1 MQRKLTG
8 RTVALIFIVAWALY
22 SMFPMKSG
30 DLLEAFKK
38 QATQKDEVFEQIVQ
52 KVDEQLAANPASTST
67 YDAILSSVGTNDI
80 SKYFAQLGD
89 VSEEDNPTIAVLNRL
104 QRKISGRVK
113 LGLDI
118 KGGTSF
124 LVGMETKRID
134 TDVPEGEEPKLKEMD
149 NDQRVSALEKAVQIL
164 RKRVDSMG
172 VAEPEIIPQGSD
184 RILISLPGLT
194 EAENEA
200 ARRQIERAAFLE
212 FRMVHPQ
219 SAELLAQDYIE
230 PGYEVLTETLKSKNK
245 KGQQE
250 EPRRYLVKKQP
261 EEGLTGKYIESAM
274 VHRNPVDNSVAISFT
289 LNSEGAT
296 KFAKV
301 TRENVGQLLAI
312 VLDGELSSAP
322 RINGEIPSGSGEITG
337 NFTIEEGIELANTL
351 QNPLESPVKILEER
365 RVDPSLGADSIRSGI
380 IACIVSA
387 VLVSLFMLTYYMF
400 AGVLANVAMILNVV
414 ILIGVMCLI
423 GATLTIP
430 GIAGIALTVGM
441 AVDANVLIYE
451 RIREELAKGK
461 SLRSAVSAGYDR
473 AFGVIFDGN
482 VTTLIAGLIMIVMG
496 SGPVRGFGVTLS
508 IGIATSMYTALVV
521 TRLLFDFALSRGK
534 QSLKMFSIIGETN
547 INFMGWAKKA
557 FVFSWILILIGIG
570 YTINRGSDS
579 LGVDFKGGDSL
590 LLSFEQKVPLDQ
602 LRTTVQTVVKE
613 SRVGYQESLAGGA
626 ETLSVIVPEEQGEAV
641 EKVLYEAYP
650 DAGLHRLGLETIG
663 AAVGS
668 EIAVGAIKSL
678 LLASLGIL
686 FYVAMRYEFSFAV
699 GAVVALA
706 HDILMT
712 VALFVITGRQFN
724 APVIGAM
731 LAIIGFS
738 INDTI
743 VIFDRVR
750 EDIMLGAKGT
760 LKEIFNKALNQT
772 LSRTIITS
780 LTVFLAVFALYLFGG
795 SVIND
800 FSFTFM
806 VGVLVGVWSS
816 LFISNTVV
824 LWITKGRK
832 PNLGSSDVPVEVMD
846 PTVYTEPRKQ

>member
-22 SMFPMKSG
+22 SMFPLKSG
-30 DLLEAFKK
+30 NLVEAFKER
-38 QATQKDEVFEQIVQ
+38 ATHTDEVFEEIVQ
-52 KVDEQLAANPASTST
+52 RLDEQMAANPASS
-67 YDAILSSVGTNDI
+67 YDALLNSVGTNDI
-80 SKYFAQLGD
+80 SKYFPELGD

-104 QRKISGRVK
+104 QRKIAGRIR

-124 LVGMETKRID
+124 LVGMETRRID
-134 TDVPEGEEPKLKEMD
+134 SDAADGEESAVKEMD
-149 NDQRVSALEKAVQIL
+149 RDQRVNALAKAVQIL

-172 VAEPEIIPQGSD
+172 VAEPEIVPQGSD
-184 RILISLPGLT
+184 RIMISLPGLT

-219 SAELLAQDYIE
+219 SAELLEQDYIE
-230 PGYEVLTETLKSKNK
+230 PGYEVLTETLKNKNRQ
-245 KGQQE
+245 GQFE
-250 EPRRYLVKKQP
+250 ESRRYLVKKQP
-261 EEGLTGKYIESAM
+261 EEGLTGKYIEMAM
-274 VHRNPVDNSVAISFT
+274 VHRNPVDNSVGISFR
-289 LNSEGAT
+289 LNSEGAV

-301 TRENVGQLLAI
+301 TRENVGRLLAI
-312 VLDGELSSAP
+312 VLDGELASAP
-322 RINGEIPSGSGEITG
+322 RINSEIPNGSGEITG

-380 IACIVSA
+380 VACIISA
-387 VLVSLFMLTYYMF
+387 VLVSLFMLSYYMF
-400 AGVLANVAMILNVV
+400 AGILANIAVILNIV
-414 ILIGVMCLI
+414 ILLGVMCLI
-423 GATLTIP
+423 GSTLTIP

-473 AFGVIFDGN
+473 AFGVIFDSN
-482 VTTLIAGLIMIVMG
+482 LTTLFAGIIMIMMG

-508 IGIATSMYTALVV
+508 IGIVTSMYTALVV
-521 TRLLFDFALSRGK
+521 TRLCFDFSLSRGK
-534 QSLKMFSIIGETN
+534 SSLKMLHMIGKTN
-547 INFMGWAKKA
+547 INFMGWARKA
-557 FVFSWILILIGIG
+557 FVLSWVLILVGGG
-570 YTINRGSDS
+570 YIIHQGSNS

-590 LLSFEQKVPLDQ
+590 LLSFQEKVPLDQ
-602 LRTTVQTVVKE
+602 MRSTVETAVKE
-613 SRVGYQESLAGGA
+613 SRVGYQKSLSGGV
-626 ETLSVIVPEEQGEAV
+626 ETLSVIVPEDQGEAV
-641 EKVLYEAYP
+641 EALLMETYP
-650 DAGLHRLGLETIG
+650 EAGLQRLGLETIG
-663 AAVGS
+663 AAIGV
-668 EIAVGAIKSL
+668 EIAAGAIKSL
-678 LLASLGIL
+678 LLTMLAIL
-686 FYVAMRYEFSFAV
+686 FYVAMRYEFSFAI
-699 GAVVALA
+699 GSVVALI

-712 VALFVITGRQFN
+712 VTLFVITGRQFN

-731 LAIIGFS
+731 LAIVGFS
-738 INDTI
+738 INNTI

-750 EDIMLGAKGT
+750 EDIKLGAKGS
-760 LKEIFNKALNQT
+760 LRDIFNKALNQT

-780 LTVFLAVFALYLFGG
+780 VTVFLAVLSLYLFGG

-800 FSFTFM
+800 FAFTFM
-806 VGVLVGVWSS
+806 VGVVVGTWSS
-816 LFISNTVV
+816 IFISSTVV

-846 PTVYTEPRKQ
+846 PTVYMEPKKQ

>member
-8 RTVALIFIVAWALY
+8 RAVALIFIVAWALY

-30 DLLEAFKK
+30 DLIEAFKG

-52 KVDEQLAANPASTST
+52 KMDAQLAANPASP

-80 SKYFAQLGD
+80 TKYFAQLGD

-184 RILISLPGLT
+184 RIMISLPGLT

-230 PGYEVLTETLKSKNK
+230 PGYEVLVETLKSKNK
-245 KGQQE
+245 KGQTE

-274 VHRNPVDNSVAISFT
+274 VHRNPVDNSVGISFT
-289 LNSEGAT
+289 LNSEGAI

-322 RINGEIPSGSGEITG
+322 VIRGEIPSGSGEITG

-365 RVDPSLGADSIRSGI
+365 RVDPSLGADSIRSGL
-380 IACIVSA
+380 IACVVSA

-430 GIAGIALTVGM
+430 GVAGIALTVGM

-482 VTTLIAGLIMIVMG
+482 LTTLIAGLIMIVMG

-521 TRLLFDFALSRGK
+521 TRLIFDFALSRGK
-534 QSLKMFSIIGETN
+534 QKLKMLSVIGETK
-547 INFMGWAKKA
+547 INFMGWARKA
-557 FVFSWILILIGIG
+557 FVFSWIVILIGVG
-570 YTINRGSDS
+570 YMVQRGADS
-579 LGVDFKGGDSL
+579 LGVDFRGGDSL

-613 SRVGYQESLAGGA
+613 SRVGYQESLSGGS
-626 ETLSVIVPEEQGEAV
+626 ETLSVIVPEDQGETV
-641 EKVLYEAYP
+641 EKHLFEAYP

-663 AAVGS
+663 ASVGS

-678 LLASLGIL
+678 LLTMLAIL

-738 INDTI
+738 INNTI
-743 VIFDRVR
+743 VVFDRVR
-750 EDIMLGAKGT
+750 EDIKLGAKGT
-760 LKEIFNKALNQT
+760 LKEIFNRALNQT

-780 LTVFLAVFALYLFGG
+780 LTVFMAVFALYLFGG

-806 VGVLVGVWSS
+806 VGVVVGTWSS

-824 LWITKGRK
+824 LWISKGRK
-832 PNLGSSDVPVEVMD
+832 PKLGSSDVHVEVVD
-846 PTVYTEPRKQ
+846 PTVYAEPKKQ

>member
-250 EPRRYLVKKQP
+250 ELRRYLVKKQP

-365 RVDPSLGADSIRSGI
+365 RVDPSLGADSVRSGI

-613 SRVGYQESLAGGA
+613 SRVGYQVSLAGGA

>member
-22 SMFPMKSG
+22 SMFPLKSG
-30 DLLEAFKK
+30 NLVEAFKER
-38 QATQKDEVFEQIVQ
+38 ATHTDEVFEEIVQ
-52 KVDEQLAANPASTST
+52 RLDEQMAANPASS
-67 YDAILSSVGTNDI
+67 YDALLNSVGTNDI
-80 SKYFAQLGD
+80 SKYFPELGD

-104 QRKISGRVK
+104 QRKIAGRIR

-124 LVGMETKRID
+124 LVGMETRRID
-134 TDVPEGEEPKLKEMD
+134 SDAADGEESAVKEMD
-149 NDQRVSALEKAVQIL
+149 RDQRVNALAKAVQIL

-172 VAEPEIIPQGSD
+172 VAEPEIVPQGSD
-184 RILISLPGLT
+184 RIMISLPGLT

-219 SAELLAQDYIE
+219 SAELLEQDYIE
-230 PGYEVLTETLKSKNK
+230 PGYEVLTETLKNKNRQ
-245 KGQQE
+245 GQFE
-250 EPRRYLVKKQP
+250 ESRRYLVKKQP
-261 EEGLTGKYIESAM
+261 EEGLTGKYIEMAM
-274 VHRNPVDNSVAISFT
+274 VHRNPVDNSVGISFR
-289 LNSEGAT
+289 LNSEGAV

-301 TRENVGQLLAI
+301 TRENVGRLLAI
-312 VLDGELSSAP
+312 VLDGELASAP
-322 RINGEIPSGSGEITG
+322 RINSEIPNGSGEITG

-380 IACIVSA
+380 VACIISA
-387 VLVSLFMLTYYMF
+387 VLVSLFMLSYYMF
-400 AGVLANVAMILNVV
+400 AGILANIAVILNIV
-414 ILIGVMCLI
+414 ILLGVMCLI
-423 GATLTIP
+423 GSTLTIP

-473 AFGVIFDGN
+473 AFGVIFDSN
-482 VTTLIAGLIMIVMG
+482 LTTLFAGIIMIMMG

-508 IGIATSMYTALVV
+508 IGIVTSMYTALVV
-521 TRLLFDFALSRGK
+521 TRLCFDFSLSRGK
-534 QSLKMFSIIGETN
+534 SSLKMLHMIGKTN
-547 INFMGWAKKA
+547 INFMGWARKA
-557 FVFSWILILIGIG
+557 FVLSWVLILVGGG
-570 YTINRGSDS
+570 YIIHQGSNS

-590 LLSFEQKVPLDQ
+590 LLSFQEKVPLDQ
-602 LRTTVQTVVKE
+602 MRSTVETAVKE
-613 SRVGYQESLAGGA
+613 SRVGYQKSLSGGV
-626 ETLSVIVPEEQGEAV
+626 ETLSVIVPEDQGEAV
-641 EKVLYEAYP
+641 ETLLMETYP
-650 DAGLHRLGLETIG
+650 EAGLQRLGLETIG
-663 AAVGS
+663 AAIGV
-668 EIAVGAIKSL
+668 EIAAGAIKSL
-678 LLASLGIL
+678 LLTMLAIL
-686 FYVAMRYEFSFAV
+686 FYVAMRYEFSFAI
-699 GAVVALA
+699 GSVVALI

-731 LAIIGFS
+731 LAIVGFS
-738 INDTI
+738 INNTI

-750 EDIMLGAKGT
+750 EDIKLGAKGS
-760 LKEIFNKALNQT
+760 LRDIFNKALNQT

-780 LTVFLAVFALYLFGG
+780 VTVFLAVLSLYLFGG

-800 FSFTFM
+800 FAFTFM
-806 VGVLVGVWSS
+806 VGVVVGTWSS
-816 LFISNTVV
+816 IFISSTVV

-846 PTVYTEPRKQ
+846 PTVYMEPKKQ

>member
-22 SMFPMKSG
+22 SMFPLKSG
-30 DLLEAFKK
+30 NLVEAFKER
-38 QATQKDEVFEQIVQ
+38 ATHTDEVFEEIVQ
-52 KVDEQLAANPASTST
+52 RLDEQMAANPASS
-67 YDAILSSVGTNDI
+67 YDALLNSVGTNDI
-80 SKYFAQLGD
+80 SKYFPELGD

-104 QRKISGRVK
+104 QRKIAGRIR

-124 LVGMETKRID
+124 LVGMETRRID
-134 TDVPEGEEPKLKEMD
+134 SDAADGEESAVKEMD
-149 NDQRVSALEKAVQIL
+149 RDQRVNALAKAVQIL

-172 VAEPEIIPQGSD
+172 VAEPEIVPQGSD
-184 RILISLPGLT
+184 RIMISLPGLT

-219 SAELLAQDYIE
+219 SAELLEQDYIE
-230 PGYEVLTETLKSKNK
+230 PGYEVLTETLKNKNRQ
-245 KGQQE
+245 GQFE
-250 EPRRYLVKKQP
+250 ESRRYLVKKQP
-261 EEGLTGKYIESAM
+261 EEGLTGKYIEMAM
-274 VHRNPVDNSVAISFT
+274 VHRNPVDNSVGISFR
-289 LNSEGAT
+289 LNSEGAV

-301 TRENVGQLLAI
+301 TRENVGRLLAI
-312 VLDGELSSAP
+312 VLDGELASAP
-322 RINGEIPSGSGEITG
+322 RINSEIPNGSGEITG

-380 IACIVSA
+380 VACIISA
-387 VLVSLFMLTYYMF
+387 VLVSLFMLSYYMF
-400 AGVLANVAMILNVV
+400 AGILANIAVILNIV
-414 ILIGVMCLI
+414 ILLGVMCLI
-423 GATLTIP
+423 GSTLTIP

-473 AFGVIFDGN
+473 AFGVIFDSN
-482 VTTLIAGLIMIVMG
+482 LTTLFAGIIMIMMG

-508 IGIATSMYTALVV
+508 IGIVTSMYTALVV
-521 TRLLFDFALSRGK
+521 TRLCFDFSLSRGK
-534 QSLKMFSIIGETN
+534 SSLKMLHMIGKTN
-547 INFMGWAKKA
+547 INFMGWARKA
-557 FVFSWILILIGIG
+557 FVLSWVLILVGGG
-570 YTINRGSDS
+570 YIIHQGSNS

-590 LLSFEQKVPLDQ
+590 LLSFQEKVPLDQ
-602 LRTTVQTVVKE
+602 MRSTVETAVKE
-613 SRVGYQESLAGGA
+613 SRVGYQKSLSGGV
-626 ETLSVIVPEEQGEAV
+626 ETLSVIVPEDQGEAV
-641 EKVLYEAYP
+641 EALLMETYP
-650 DAGLHRLGLETIG
+650 EAGLQRLGLETIG
-663 AAVGS
+663 AAIGV
-668 EIAVGAIKSL
+668 EIAAGAIKSL
-678 LLASLGIL
+678 LLTMLAIL
-686 FYVAMRYEFSFAV
+686 FYVAMRYEFSFAI
-699 GAVVALA
+699 GSVVALI

-731 LAIIGFS
+731 LAIVGFS
-738 INDTI
+738 INNTI

-750 EDIMLGAKGT
+750 EDIKLGAKGS
-760 LKEIFNKALNQT
+760 LRDIFNKALNQT

-780 LTVFLAVFALYLFGG
+780 VTVFLAVLSLYLFGG

-800 FSFTFM
+800 FAFTFM
-806 VGVLVGVWSS
+806 VGVVVGTWSS
-816 LFISNTVV
+816 LFISSTVV

-846 PTVYTEPRKQ
+846 PTVYMEPKKQ

>member
-400 AGVLANVAMILNVV
+400 AGMLANVAMILNVV

>member
-22 SMFPMKSG
+22 SMFPLKSG
-30 DLLEAFKK
+30 NLVEAFKER
-38 QATQKDEVFEQIVQ
+38 ATHTDEVFEEIVQ
-52 KVDEQLAANPASTST
+52 RLDEQMAANPASS
-67 YDAILSSVGTNDI
+67 YDALLNSVGTNDI
-80 SKYFAQLGD
+80 SKYFPELGD

-104 QRKISGRVK
+104 QRKIAGRIR

-124 LVGMETKRID
+124 LVGMETRRID
-134 TDVPEGEEPKLKEMD
+134 SDAADGEESAVKEMD
-149 NDQRVSALEKAVQIL
+149 RDQRVNALAKAVQIL

-172 VAEPEIIPQGSD
+172 VAEPEIVPQGSD
-184 RILISLPGLT
+184 RIMISLPGLT

-219 SAELLAQDYIE
+219 SAELLEQDYIE
-230 PGYEVLTETLKSKNK
+230 PGYEVLTETLKNKNRQ
-245 KGQQE
+245 GQFE
-250 EPRRYLVKKQP
+250 ESRRYLVKKQP
-261 EEGLTGKYIESAM
+261 EEGLTGKYIEMAM
-274 VHRNPVDNSVAISFT
+274 VHRNPVDNSVGISFR
-289 LNSEGAT
+289 LNSEGAV

-301 TRENVGQLLAI
+301 TRENVGRLLAI
-312 VLDGELSSAP
+312 VLDGELASAP
-322 RINGEIPSGSGEITG
+322 RINSEIPNGSGEITG

-380 IACIVSA
+380 VACIISA
-387 VLVSLFMLTYYMF
+387 VLVSLFMLSYYMF
-400 AGVLANVAMILNVV
+400 AGILANIAVILNIV
-414 ILIGVMCLI
+414 ILLGVMCLI
-423 GATLTIP
+423 GSTLTIP

-473 AFGVIFDGN
+473 AFGVIFDSN
-482 VTTLIAGLIMIVMG
+482 LTTLFAGIIMIMMG

-508 IGIATSMYTALVV
+508 IGIVTSMYTALVV
-521 TRLLFDFALSRGK
+521 TRLCFDFSLSRGK
-534 QSLKMFSIIGETN
+534 SSLKMLHMIGKTN
-547 INFMGWAKKA
+547 INFMGWARKA
-557 FVFSWILILIGIG
+557 FVLFWVLILVGGG
-570 YTINRGSDS
+570 YIIHQGSNS

-590 LLSFEQKVPLDQ
+590 LLSFQEKVPLDQ
-602 LRTTVQTVVKE
+602 MRSTVETAVKE
-613 SRVGYQESLAGGA
+613 SRVGYQKSLSGGV
-626 ETLSVIVPEEQGEAV
+626 ETLSVIVPEDQGEAV
-641 EKVLYEAYP
+641 ETLLMETYP
-650 DAGLHRLGLETIG
+650 EAGLQRLGLETIG
-663 AAVGS
+663 AAIGV
-668 EIAVGAIKSL
+668 EIAAGAIKSL
-678 LLASLGIL
+678 LLTMLAIL
-686 FYVAMRYEFSFAV
+686 FYVAMRYEFSFAI
-699 GAVVALA
+699 GSVVALI

-712 VALFVITGRQFN
+712 VTLFVITGRQFN

-731 LAIIGFS
+731 LAIVGFS
-738 INDTI
+738 INNTI

-750 EDIMLGAKGT
+750 EDIKLGAKGS
-760 LKEIFNKALNQT
+760 LRDIFNKALNQT

-780 LTVFLAVFALYLFGG
+780 VTVFLAVLSLYLFGG

-800 FSFTFM
+800 FAFTFM
-806 VGVLVGVWSS
+806 VGVVVGTWSS
-816 LFISNTVV
+816 IFISSAVV

-846 PTVYTEPRKQ
+846 PTVYMEPKKQ

>member
-22 SMFPMKSG
+22 SMFPLKSG
-30 DLLEAFKK
+30 NLVEAFKER
-38 QATQKDEVFEQIVQ
+38 ATHTDEVFEEIVQ
-52 KVDEQLAANPASTST
+52 RLDEQMAANPASS
-67 YDAILSSVGTNDI
+67 YDALLNSVGTNDI
-80 SKYFAQLGD
+80 SKYFPELGD

-104 QRKISGRVK
+104 QRKIAGRIR

-124 LVGMETKRID
+124 LVGMETRRID
-134 TDVPEGEEPKLKEMD
+134 SDAADGEESAVKEMD
-149 NDQRVSALEKAVQIL
+149 RDQRVNALAKAVQIL

-172 VAEPEIIPQGSD
+172 VAEPEIVPQGSD
-184 RILISLPGLT
+184 RIMISLPGLT

-219 SAELLAQDYIE
+219 SAELLEQDYIE
-230 PGYEVLTETLKSKNK
+230 PGYEVLTETLKNKNRQ
-245 KGQQE
+245 GQFE
-250 EPRRYLVKKQP
+250 ESRRYLVKKQP
-261 EEGLTGKYIESAM
+261 EEGLTGKYIEMAM
-274 VHRNPVDNSVAISFT
+274 VHRNPVDNSVGISFR
-289 LNSEGAT
+289 LNSEGAV

-301 TRENVGQLLAI
+301 TRENVGRLLAI
-312 VLDGELSSAP
+312 VLDGELASAP
-322 RINGEIPSGSGEITG
+322 RINSEIPNGSGEITG

-380 IACIVSA
+380 VACIISA
-387 VLVSLFMLTYYMF
+387 VLVSLFMLSYYMF
-400 AGVLANVAMILNVV
+400 AGILANIAVILNIV
-414 ILIGVMCLI
+414 ILLGVMCLI
-423 GATLTIP
+423 GSTLTIP

-473 AFGVIFDGN
+473 AFGVIFDSN
-482 VTTLIAGLIMIVMG
+482 LTTLFAGIIMIMMG

-508 IGIATSMYTALVV
+508 IGIVTSMYTALVV
-521 TRLLFDFALSRGK
+521 TRLCFDFSLSRGK
-534 QSLKMFSIIGETN
+534 SSLKMLHMIGKTN
-547 INFMGWAKKA
+547 INFMGWARKA
-557 FVFSWILILIGIG
+557 FVLSWVLILVSGG
-570 YTINRGSDS
+570 YIIHQGSNS

-590 LLSFEQKVPLDQ
+590 LLSFQEKVPLDQ
-602 LRTTVQTVVKE
+602 MRSTVETAVKE
-613 SRVGYQESLAGGA
+613 SRVGYQKSLSGGV
-626 ETLSVIVPEEQGEAV
+626 ETLSVIVPEDQGEAV
-641 EKVLYEAYP
+641 ETLLMETYP
-650 DAGLHRLGLETIG
+650 EAGLQRLGLETIG
-663 AAVGS
+663 AAIGV
-668 EIAVGAIKSL
+668 EIAAGAIKSL
-678 LLASLGIL
+678 LLTMLAIL
-686 FYVAMRYEFSFAV
+686 FYVAMRYEFSFAI
-699 GAVVALA
+699 GSVVALI

-712 VALFVITGRQFN
+712 VTLFVITGRQFN

-731 LAIIGFS
+731 LAIVGFS
-738 INDTI
+738 INNTI

-750 EDIMLGAKGT
+750 EDIKLGAKGS
-760 LKEIFNKALNQT
+760 LRDIFNKALNQT

-780 LTVFLAVFALYLFGG
+780 VTVFLAVLSLYLFGG

-800 FSFTFM
+800 FAFTFM
-806 VGVLVGVWSS
+806 VGVVVGTWSS
-816 LFISNTVV
+816 IFISSTVV

-846 PTVYTEPRKQ
+846 PTVYMEPKKQ

>member
-22 SMFPMKSG
+22 SMFPLKSG
-30 DLLEAFKK
+30 NLVEAFKER
-38 QATQKDEVFEQIVQ
+38 ATHTDEVFEEIVQ
-52 KVDEQLAANPASTST
+52 RLDEQMAANPASS
-67 YDAILSSVGTNDI
+67 YDALLNSVGTNDI
-80 SKYFAQLGD
+80 SKYFPELGD

-104 QRKISGRVK
+104 QRKIAGRIR

-124 LVGMETKRID
+124 LVGMETRRID
-134 TDVPEGEEPKLKEMD
+134 SDAADGEESAVKEMD
-149 NDQRVSALEKAVQIL
+149 RDQRVNALAKAVQIL

-172 VAEPEIIPQGSD
+172 VAEPEIVPQGSD
-184 RILISLPGLT
+184 RIMISLPGLT

-219 SAELLAQDYIE
+219 SAELLEQDYIE
-230 PGYEVLTETLKSKNK
+230 PGYEVLTETLKNKNRQ
-245 KGQQE
+245 GQFE
-250 EPRRYLVKKQP
+250 ESRRYLVKKQP
-261 EEGLTGKYIESAM
+261 EEGLTGKYIEMAM
-274 VHRNPVDNSVAISFT
+274 VHRNPVDNSVGISFR
-289 LNSEGAT
+289 LNSEGAV

-301 TRENVGQLLAI
+301 TRENVGRLLAI
-312 VLDGELSSAP
+312 VLDGELASAP
-322 RINGEIPSGSGEITG
+322 RINSEIPNGSGEITG

-365 RVDPSLGADSIRSGI
+365 QVDPSLGADSIRSGI
-380 IACIVSA
+380 VACIISA
-387 VLVSLFMLTYYMF
+387 VLVSLFMLSYYMF
-400 AGVLANVAMILNVV
+400 AGILANIAVILNIV
-414 ILIGVMCLI
+414 ILLGVMCLI
-423 GATLTIP
+423 GSTLTIP

-473 AFGVIFDGN
+473 AFGVIFDSN
-482 VTTLIAGLIMIVMG
+482 LTTLFAGIIMIMMG

-508 IGIATSMYTALVV
+508 IGIVTSMYTALVV
-521 TRLLFDFALSRGK
+521 TRLCFDFSLSRGK
-534 QSLKMFSIIGETN
+534 SSLKMLHMIGKTN
-547 INFMGWAKKA
+547 INFMGWARKA
-557 FVFSWILILIGIG
+557 FVLSWVLILVSGG
-570 YTINRGSDS
+570 YIIHQGSNS

-590 LLSFEQKVPLDQ
+590 LLSFQEKVPLDQ
-602 LRTTVQTVVKE
+602 MRSTVETAVKE
-613 SRVGYQESLAGGA
+613 SRVGYQKSLSGGV
-626 ETLSVIVPEEQGEAV
+626 ETLSVIVPEDQGEAV
-641 EKVLYEAYP
+641 EALLMETYP
-650 DAGLHRLGLETIG
+650 EAGLQRLGLETIG
-663 AAVGS
+663 AAIGV
-668 EIAVGAIKSL
+668 EIAAGAIKSL
-678 LLASLGIL
+678 LLTMLAIL
-686 FYVAMRYEFSFAV
+686 FYVAMRYEFSFAI
-699 GAVVALA
+699 GSVVALI

-731 LAIIGFS
+731 LAIVGFS
-738 INDTI
+738 INNTI

-750 EDIMLGAKGT
+750 EDIKLGAKGS
-760 LKEIFNKALNQT
+760 LRDIFNKALNQT

-780 LTVFLAVFALYLFGG
+780 VTVFLAVLSLYLFGG

-800 FSFTFM
+800 FAFTFM
-806 VGVLVGVWSS
+806 VGVVVGTWSS
-816 LFISNTVV
+816 LFISSMVV

-846 PTVYTEPRKQ
+846 PTVYMEPKKQ

>member
-22 SMFPMKSG
+22 SMFPLKSG
-30 DLLEAFKK
+30 NLVEAFKER
-38 QATQKDEVFEQIVQ
+38 ATHTDEVFEEIVQ
-52 KVDEQLAANPASTST
+52 RLDEQMAANPASS
-67 YDAILSSVGTNDI
+67 YDALLNSVGTNDI
-80 SKYFAQLGD
+80 SKYFPELGD

-104 QRKISGRVK
+104 QRKIAGRIR

-124 LVGMETKRID
+124 LVGMETRRID
-134 TDVPEGEEPKLKEMD
+134 SDAADGEESAVKEMD
-149 NDQRVSALEKAVQIL
+149 RDQRVNALAKAVQIL

-172 VAEPEIIPQGSD
+172 VAEPEIVPQGSD
-184 RILISLPGLT
+184 RIMISLPGLT

-219 SAELLAQDYIE
+219 SAELLEQDYIE
-230 PGYEVLTETLKSKNK
+230 PGYEVLTETLKNKNRQ
-245 KGQQE
+245 GQFE
-250 EPRRYLVKKQP
+250 ESRRYLVKKQP
-261 EEGLTGKYIESAM
+261 EEGLTGKYIEMAM
-274 VHRNPVDNSVAISFT
+274 VHRNPVDNSVGISFR
-289 LNSEGAT
+289 LNSEGAV

-301 TRENVGQLLAI
+301 TRENVGRLLAI
-312 VLDGELSSAP
+312 VLDGELASAP
-322 RINGEIPSGSGEITG
+322 RINSEIPNGSGEITG

-380 IACIVSA
+380 VACIISA
-387 VLVSLFMLTYYMF
+387 VLVSLFMLSYYMF
-400 AGVLANVAMILNVV
+400 AGILANIAVILNIV
-414 ILIGVMCLI
+414 ILLGVMCLI
-423 GATLTIP
+423 GSTLTIP

-473 AFGVIFDGN
+473 AFGVIFDSN
-482 VTTLIAGLIMIVMG
+482 LTTLFAGIIMIMMG

-508 IGIATSMYTALVV
+508 IGIVTSMYTALVV
-521 TRLLFDFALSRGK
+521 TRLCFDFSLSRGK
-534 QSLKMFSIIGETN
+534 SSLKMLHMIGKTN
-547 INFMGWAKKA
+547 INFMGWARKA
-557 FVFSWILILIGIG
+557 FVLSWVLILVSGG
-570 YTINRGSDS
+570 YIIHQGSNS

-590 LLSFEQKVPLDQ
+590 LLSFQEKVPLDQ
-602 LRTTVQTVVKE
+602 MRSTVETAVKE
-613 SRVGYQESLAGGA
+613 SRVGYQKSLSGGV
-626 ETLSVIVPEEQGEAV
+626 ETLSVIVPEDQGEAV
-641 EKVLYEAYP
+641 EALLMETYP
-650 DAGLHRLGLETIG
+650 EAGLQRLGLETIG
-663 AAVGS
+663 AAIGV
-668 EIAVGAIKSL
+668 EIAAGAIKSL
-678 LLASLGIL
+678 LLTMLAIL
-686 FYVAMRYEFSFAV
+686 FYVAMRYEFSFAI
-699 GAVVALA
+699 GSVVALI

-731 LAIIGFS
+731 LAIVGFS
-738 INDTI
+738 INNTI

-750 EDIMLGAKGT
+750 EDIKLGAKGS
-760 LKEIFNKALNQT
+760 LRDIFNKALNQT

-780 LTVFLAVFALYLFGG
+780 VTVFLAVLSLYLFGG

-800 FSFTFM
+800 FAFTFM
-806 VGVLVGVWSS
+806 VGVVVGTWSS
-816 LFISNTVV
+816 LFISSTVV

-846 PTVYTEPRKQ
+846 PTVYMEPKKQ

>member
-22 SMFPMKSG
+22 SMFPLKSG
-30 DLLEAFKK
+30 NLVEAFKER
-38 QATQKDEVFEQIVQ
+38 ATHTDEVFEEIVQ
-52 KVDEQLAANPASTST
+52 RLDEQMAANPASS
-67 YDAILSSVGTNDI
+67 YDALLNSVGTNDI
-80 SKYFAQLGD
+80 SKYFPELGD

-104 QRKISGRVK
+104 QRKIAGRIR

-124 LVGMETKRID
+124 LVGMETRRID
-134 TDVPEGEEPKLKEMD
+134 SDAADGEESAVKEMD
-149 NDQRVSALEKAVQIL
+149 RDQRVNALAKAVQIL

-172 VAEPEIIPQGSD
+172 VAEPEIVPQGSD
-184 RILISLPGLT
+184 RIMISLPGLT

-219 SAELLAQDYIE
+219 SAELLEQDYIE
-230 PGYEVLTETLKSKNK
+230 PGYEVLTETLKNKNRQ
-245 KGQQE
+245 GQFE
-250 EPRRYLVKKQP
+250 ESRRYLVKKQP
-261 EEGLTGKYIESAM
+261 EEGLTGKYIEMAM
-274 VHRNPVDNSVAISFT
+274 VHRNPVDNSVGISFR
-289 LNSEGAT
+289 LNSEGAV

-301 TRENVGQLLAI
+301 TRENVGRLLAI
-312 VLDGELSSAP
+312 VLDGELASAP
-322 RINGEIPSGSGEITG
+322 RINSEIPNGSGEITG

-380 IACIVSA
+380 VACIISA
-387 VLVSLFMLTYYMF
+387 VLVSLFMLSYYMF
-400 AGVLANVAMILNVV
+400 AGILANIAVILNIV
-414 ILIGVMCLI
+414 ILLGVMCLI
-423 GATLTIP
+423 GSTLTIP

-473 AFGVIFDGN
+473 AFGVIFDSN
-482 VTTLIAGLIMIVMG
+482 LTTLFAGIIMIMMG

-508 IGIATSMYTALVV
+508 IGIVTSMYTALVV
-521 TRLLFDFALSRGK
+521 TRLCFDFSLSRGK
-534 QSLKMFSIIGETN
+534 SSLKMLHMIGKTN
-547 INFMGWAKKA
+547 INFMGWARKA
-557 FVFSWILILIGIG
+557 FVLSWVLILVSGG
-570 YTINRGSDS
+570 YIIHQGSNS

-590 LLSFEQKVPLDQ
+590 LLSFQEKVPLDQ
-602 LRTTVQTVVKE
+602 MRSTVETAVKE
-613 SRVGYQESLAGGA
+613 SRVGYQKSLSGGV
-626 ETLSVIVPEEQGEAV
+626 ETLSVIVPEDQGEAV
-641 EKVLYEAYP
+641 EALLMETYP
-650 DAGLHRLGLETIG
+650 EAGLQRLGLETIG
-663 AAVGS
+663 AAIGV
-668 EIAVGAIKSL
+668 EIAAGAIKSL
-678 LLASLGIL
+678 LLTMLAIL
-686 FYVAMRYEFSFAV
+686 FYVAMRYEFSFAI
-699 GAVVALA
+699 GSVVALI

-731 LAIIGFS
+731 LAIVGFS
-738 INDTI
+738 INNTI

-750 EDIMLGAKGT
+750 EDIKLGAKGS
-760 LKEIFNKALNQT
+760 LRDIFNKALNQT

-780 LTVFLAVFALYLFGG
+780 VTVFLAVLSLYLFGG

-800 FSFTFM
+800 FAFTFM
-806 VGVLVGVWSS
+806 VGVVVGTWSS
-816 LFISNTVV
+816 LFISSMVV

-846 PTVYTEPRKQ
+846 PTVYMEPKKQ

>member
-22 SMFPMKSG
+22 SMFPLKSG
-30 DLLEAFKK
+30 NLVEAFKER
-38 QATQKDEVFEQIVQ
+38 ATHTDEVFEEIVQ
-52 KVDEQLAANPASTST
+52 RLDEQMAANPASS
-67 YDAILSSVGTNDI
+67 YDALLNSVGTNDI
-80 SKYFAQLGD
+80 SKYFPELGD

-104 QRKISGRVK
+104 QRKIAGRIR

-124 LVGMETKRID
+124 LVGMETRRID
-134 TDVPEGEEPKLKEMD
+134 SDAADGEESAVKEMD
-149 NDQRVSALEKAVQIL
+149 RDQRVNALAKAVQIL

-172 VAEPEIIPQGSD
+172 VAEPEIVPQGSD
-184 RILISLPGLT
+184 RIMISLPGLT

-219 SAELLAQDYIE
+219 SAELLEQDYIE
-230 PGYEVLTETLKSKNK
+230 PGYEVLTETLKNKNRQ
-245 KGQQE
+245 GQFE
-250 EPRRYLVKKQP
+250 ESRRYLVKKQP
-261 EEGLTGKYIESAM
+261 EEGLTGKYIEMAM
-274 VHRNPVDNSVAISFT
+274 VHRNPVDNSVGISFR
-289 LNSEGAT
+289 LNSEGAV

-301 TRENVGQLLAI
+301 TRENVGRLLAI
-312 VLDGELSSAP
+312 VLDGELASAP
-322 RINGEIPSGSGEITG
+322 RINSEIPNGSGEITG

-380 IACIVSA
+380 VACIISA
-387 VLVSLFMLTYYMF
+387 VLVSLFMLSYYMF
-400 AGVLANVAMILNVV
+400 AGILANIAVILNIV
-414 ILIGVMCLI
+414 ILLGVMCLI
-423 GATLTIP
+423 GSTLTIP

-473 AFGVIFDGN
+473 AFGVIFDSN
-482 VTTLIAGLIMIVMG
+482 LTTLFAGIIMIMMG

-508 IGIATSMYTALVV
+508 IGIVTSMYTALVV
-521 TRLLFDFALSRGK
+521 TRLCFDFSLSRGK
-534 QSLKMFSIIGETN
+534 SSLKMLHMIGKTN
-547 INFMGWAKKA
+547 INFMGWARKA
-557 FVFSWILILIGIG
+557 FVLSWVLILVGGG
-570 YTINRGSDS
+570 YIIHQGSNS

-590 LLSFEQKVPLDQ
+590 LLSFQEKVPLDQ
-602 LRTTVQTVVKE
+602 MRSTVETAVKE
-613 SRVGYQESLAGGA
+613 SRVGYQKSLSGGV
-626 ETLSVIVPEEQGEAV
+626 ETLSVIVPEDQGEAV
-641 EKVLYEAYP
+641 EALLMETYP
-650 DAGLHRLGLETIG
+650 EAGLQRLGLETIG
-663 AAVGS
+663 AAIGV
-668 EIAVGAIKSL
+668 EIAAGAIKSL
-678 LLASLGIL
+678 LLTMLAIL
-686 FYVAMRYEFSFAV
+686 FYVAMRYEFSFAI
-699 GAVVALA
+699 GSVVALI

-731 LAIIGFS
+731 LAIVGFS
-738 INDTI
+738 INNTI

-750 EDIMLGAKGT
+750 EDIKLGAKGS
-760 LKEIFNKALNQT
+760 LRDIFNKALNQT

-780 LTVFLAVFALYLFGG
+780 VTVFLAVLSLYLFGG

-800 FSFTFM
+800 FAFTFM
-806 VGVLVGVWSS
+806 VGVVVGTWSS
-816 LFISNTVV
+816 IFISSTVV

-846 PTVYTEPRKQ
+846 PTVYMEPKKQ

>member
-22 SMFPMKSG
+22 SMFPLKSG
-30 DLLEAFKK
+30 NLVEAFKER
-38 QATQKDEVFEQIVQ
+38 ATHTDEVFEEIVQ
-52 KVDEQLAANPASTST
+52 RLDEQMAANPASS
-67 YDAILSSVGTNDI
+67 YDALLNSVGTNDI
-80 SKYFAQLGD
+80 SKYFPELGD

-104 QRKISGRVK
+104 QRKIAGRIR

-124 LVGMETKRID
+124 LVGMETRRID
-134 TDVPEGEEPKLKEMD
+134 SDAADGEESAVKEMD
-149 NDQRVSALEKAVQIL
+149 RDQRVNALAKAVQIL

-172 VAEPEIIPQGSD
+172 VAEPEIVPQGSD
-184 RILISLPGLT
+184 RIMISLPGLT

-200 ARRQIERAAFLE
+200 ARRQLERAAFLE
-212 FRMVHPQ
+212 FRLVHPQ
-219 SAELLAQDYIE
+219 SAELLEQDYIE
-230 PGYEVLTETLKSKNK
+230 PGYEVLTETLKNKNRQ
-245 KGQQE
+245 GQFE
-250 EPRRYLVKKQP
+250 ESRRYLVKKQP
-261 EEGLTGKYIESAM
+261 EEGLTGKYIEMAM
-274 VHRNPVDNSVAISFT
+274 VHRNPVDNSVGISFR
-289 LNSEGAT
+289 LNSEGAV

-301 TRENVGQLLAI
+301 TRENVGRLLAI
-312 VLDGELSSAP
+312 VLDGELASAP
-322 RINGEIPSGSGEITG
+322 RINSEIPNGSGEITG

-380 IACIVSA
+380 VACIISA
-387 VLVSLFMLTYYMF
+387 VLVSLFMLSYYMF
-400 AGVLANVAMILNVV
+400 AGILANIAVILNIV
-414 ILIGVMCLI
+414 ILLGVMCLI
-423 GATLTIP
+423 GSTLTIP

-473 AFGVIFDGN
+473 AFGVIFDSN
-482 VTTLIAGLIMIVMG
+482 LTTLFAGIIMIMMG

-508 IGIATSMYTALVV
+508 IGIVTSMYTALVV
-521 TRLLFDFALSRGK
+521 TRLCFDFSLSRGK
-534 QSLKMFSIIGETN
+534 SSLKMLHMIGKTN
-547 INFMGWAKKA
+547 INFMGWARKA
-557 FVFSWILILIGIG
+557 FVLSWVLILVGGG
-570 YTINRGSDS
+570 YIIHQGSNS

-590 LLSFEQKVPLDQ
+590 LLSFQEKVPLDQ
-602 LRTTVQTVVKE
+602 MRSTVETAVKE
-613 SRVGYQESLAGGA
+613 SRVGYQKSLSGGV
-626 ETLSVIVPEEQGEAV
+626 ETLSVIVPEDQGEAV
-641 EKVLYEAYP
+641 ETLLMETYP
-650 DAGLHRLGLETIG
+650 EAGLQRLGLETIG
-663 AAVGS
+663 AAIGV
-668 EIAVGAIKSL
+668 EIAAGAIKSL
-678 LLASLGIL
+678 LLTMLAIL
-686 FYVAMRYEFSFAV
+686 FYVAMRYEFSFAI
-699 GAVVALA
+699 GSVVALI

-731 LAIIGFS
+731 LAIVGFS
-738 INDTI
+738 INNTI

-750 EDIMLGAKGT
+750 EDIKLGAKGS
-760 LKEIFNKALNQT
+760 LRDIFNKALNQT

-780 LTVFLAVFALYLFGG
+780 VTVFLAVLSLYLFGG

-800 FSFTFM
+800 FAFTFM
-806 VGVLVGVWSS
+806 VGVEVGTRSS
-816 LFISNTVV
+816 LNISSTVV

-846 PTVYTEPRKQ
+846 PTVYMEPKKQ

>member
-22 SMFPMKSG
+22 SMFPLKSG
-30 DLLEAFKK
+30 NLVEAFKER
-38 QATQKDEVFEQIVQ
+38 ATHTDEVFEEIVQ
-52 KVDEQLAANPASTST
+52 RLDEQMAANPASS
-67 YDAILSSVGTNDI
+67 YDALLNSVGTNDI
-80 SKYFAQLGD
+80 SKYFPELGD

-104 QRKISGRVK
+104 QRKIAGRIR

-124 LVGMETKRID
+124 LVGMETRRID
-134 TDVPEGEEPKLKEMD
+134 SDAADGEESAVKEMD
-149 NDQRVSALEKAVQIL
+149 RDQRVNALAKAVQIL

-172 VAEPEIIPQGSD
+172 VAEPEIVPQGSD
-184 RILISLPGLT
+184 RIMISLPGLT

-219 SAELLAQDYIE
+219 SAELLEQDYIE
-230 PGYEVLTETLKSKNK
+230 PGYEVLTETLKNKNRQ
-245 KGQQE
+245 GQFE
-250 EPRRYLVKKQP
+250 ESRRYLVKKQP
-261 EEGLTGKYIESAM
+261 EEGLTGKYIEMAM
-274 VHRNPVDNSVAISFT
+274 VHRNPVDNSVGISFR
-289 LNSEGAT
+289 LNSEGAV

-301 TRENVGQLLAI
+301 TRENVGRLLAI
-312 VLDGELSSAP
+312 VLDGELASAP
-322 RINGEIPSGSGEITG
+322 RINSEIPNGSGEITG

-380 IACIVSA
+380 VACIISA
-387 VLVSLFMLTYYMF
+387 VLVSLFMLSYYMF
-400 AGVLANVAMILNVV
+400 AGILANIAVILNIV
-414 ILIGVMCLI
+414 ILLGVMCLI
-423 GATLTIP
+423 GSTLTIP

-473 AFGVIFDGN
+473 AFGVIFDSN
-482 VTTLIAGLIMIVMG
+482 LTTLFAGIIMIMMG

-508 IGIATSMYTALVV
+508 IGIVTSMYTALVV
-521 TRLLFDFALSRGK
+521 TRLCFDFSLSRGK
-534 QSLKMFSIIGETN
+534 SSLKMLHMIGKTN
-547 INFMGWAKKA
+547 INFMGWARKA
-557 FVFSWILILIGIG
+557 FVLSWVLILVGGG
-570 YTINRGSDS
+570 YIIHQGSNS

-590 LLSFEQKVPLDQ
+590 LLSFQEKVPLDQ
-602 LRTTVQTVVKE
+602 MRSTVETAVKE
-613 SRVGYQESLAGGA
+613 SRVGYQKSLSGGV
-626 ETLSVIVPEEQGEAV
+626 ETLSVIVPEDQGEAV
-641 EKVLYEAYP
+641 ETLLMETYP
-650 DAGLHRLGLETIG
+650 EAGLQRLGLETIG
-663 AAVGS
+663 AAIGV
-668 EIAVGAIKSL
+668 EIAAGAIKSL
-678 LLASLGIL
+678 LLTMLAIL
-686 FYVAMRYEFSFAV
+686 FYVAMRYEFSFAI
-699 GAVVALA
+699 GSVVALI

-731 LAIIGFS
+731 LAIVGFS
-738 INDTI
+738 INNTI

-750 EDIMLGAKGT
+750 EDIKLGAKGS
-760 LKEIFNKALNQT
+760 LRDIFNKALNQT

-780 LTVFLAVFALYLFGG
+780 VTVFLAVLSLYLFGG

-800 FSFTFM
+800 FAFTFM
-806 VGVLVGVWSS
+806 VGVVVGTWSS
-816 LFISNTVV
+816 LFISSTVV

-846 PTVYTEPRKQ
+846 PTVYMEPKKQ